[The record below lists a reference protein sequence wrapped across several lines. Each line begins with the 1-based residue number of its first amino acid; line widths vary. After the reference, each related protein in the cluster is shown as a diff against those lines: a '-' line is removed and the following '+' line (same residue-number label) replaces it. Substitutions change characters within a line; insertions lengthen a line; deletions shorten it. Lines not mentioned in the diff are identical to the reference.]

1 MNSNQS
7 DSNLVNWVFLI
18 VLALIWGSSF
28 ILIKRGLEIFSPGEV
43 GAYRIVAAATF
54 LLPLSL
60 PRIKNLNSKQI
71 QNLLLVGLPI
81 INYL

>member
-7 DSNLVNWVFLI
+7 DSNLVNWGFLI

-60 PRIKNLNSKQI
+60 TKNKK
-71 QNLLLVGLPI
+71 P
-81 INYL
+81 